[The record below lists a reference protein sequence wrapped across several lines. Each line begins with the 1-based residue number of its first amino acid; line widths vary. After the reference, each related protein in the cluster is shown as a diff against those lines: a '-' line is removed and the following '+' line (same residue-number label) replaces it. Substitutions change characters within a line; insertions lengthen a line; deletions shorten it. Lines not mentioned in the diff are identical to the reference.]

1 MNRIL
6 IAEDEPRIA
15 SFITKG
21 LRAKGYQTTLTN
33 NGLEI
38 LSLVSNHNFDLL
50 LLDIGL
56 IDKDGLIVIKELRAK
71 GITFPIIVM
80 TAGDDIQ
87 DQLIEVEGNA
97 DNYIPKP
104 FSFQTL
110 TNQITKLLSTNRANK
125 RSQLP
130 IPSILQ
136 K

>member
-33 NGLEI
+33 NGVEV
-38 LSLVSNHNFDLL
+38 LSLVSNYNFDLL
-50 LLDIGL
+50 LLDVGL
-56 IDKDGLIVIKELRAK
+56 VDQDGLVVIKELRK
-71 GITFPIIVM
+71 QGITFPIIVM
-80 TAGDDIQ
+80 TAGDDVQ

-110 TNQITKLLSTNRANK
+110 TDQITKLLYTNRANK
-125 RSQLP
+125 RSQPP
-130 IPSILQ
+130 IPNILQ